1 MASRVT
7 NSDGRASNFLG
18 WEDFKPGTYKMHF
31 ATGAYYKEK
40 QTETFYPY
48 AEVNYLSYET
58 TKSSNDQMFQVVFEI
73 KDPEA
78 HYHVPLLLNPFGYST
93 YRGS

>member
-48 AEVNYLSYET
+48 AEVKHYLRY
-58 TKSSNDQMFQVVFEI
+58 KAN
-73 KDPEA
+73 K
-78 HYHVPLLLNPFGYST
+78 
-93 YRGS
+93 

>member
-1 MASRVT
+1 MACRVT

-48 AEVNYLSYET
+48 AEVKYY
-58 TKSSNDQMFQVVFEI
+58 I
-73 KDPEA
+73 
-78 HYHVPLLLNPFGYST
+78 
-93 YRGS
+93 